1 MTTLTDSELGTLRK
15 EAAAGKSFRFACE
28 QIRRG
33 PKTVRAALE
42 QMGLDEE
49 IGDQFARSTND
60 RTDGT
65 IRVLA
70 LGAMRQRPPRLPESP
85 QAQWLAR
92 PWRLT
97 C

>member
-1 MTTLTDSELGTLRK
+1 MITLTDTELDTLRK

-28 QIRRG
+28 QIKRG
-33 PKTVRAALE
+33 PKTVRSALE

-49 IGDQFARSTND
+49 IGDQFRRSTND

-65 IRVLA
+65 IRVLSLYA
-70 LGAMRQRPPRLPESP
+70 IRQRPPRLPENP

-92 PWRLT
+92 PWREA
-97 C
+97 